1 MANPDGFPINRDRR
15 GRFVVAARVILLG
28 RAPLVGKTLVGRK
41 LAGRLEYGCIST
53 DDLADAI
60 MAVTTE
66 QTHPHLHLLEQKD
79 HRKYFVTRSVARMV
93 ADAEYRNEGLWPA
106 MKKVIVKHAEWAP
119 PVVIE
124 GWHLAPKK
132 VAQLELPGILSLWLV
147 AEEAVFRQRVK
158 EQASSFAQTSMAEEL
173 IRKFIDRSIALNDSV
188 REAAESL
195 GLPVVKVGQGET
207 VGDIFEKCWKVVG
220 LERPKV

>member
-1 MANPDGFPINRDRR
+1 MVMKGP
-15 GRFVVAARVILLG
+15 RVILIG
-28 RAPLVGKTLVGRK
+28 GAPLVGKTVVGRK
-41 LAGRLEYGCIST
+41 LAARLEYGCIST
-53 DDLADAI
+53 DDIADGI

-79 HRKYFVTRSVARMV
+79 HRKYFVTRTVARMV

-106 MKKVIVKHAEWAP
+106 LKKVIVKHAEWAA
-119 PVVIE
+119 PVVLE
-124 GWHLAPKK
+124 GWHLVPKK

-147 AEEAVFRQRVK
+147 GEEAVFRERVQ
-158 EQASSFAQTSMAEEL
+158 EQAGSFEQTSMAEEL
-173 IRKFIDRSIALNDSV
+173 VRKFIERSMALNDGI

-207 VGDIFEKCWKVVG
+207 VGEVFEDCWET
-220 LERPKV
+220 LSRS